1 VKRLLYVIPVAVV
14 GGLMWAFAVF
24 LQQGPPGFLP
34 SQLVG
39 KPAPEFIL
47 PPLDADAQ
55 SFTRAELAQGR
66 PTVINFFASW
76 CTPCRVEHP
85 TLQAMAARG
94 DITLYGIDYKDTPEK
109 ARAFLN
115 ELGNPFGRINEDRDG
130 RAAIDFGVTGVP
142 ETFVVDG
149 DGVIKAHY
157 AGPISDAVVE
167 GLILPAL
174 SN

>member
-1 VKRLLYVIPVAVV
+1 MKRLLYVIPVAIV

-39 KPAPEFIL
+39 KSAPEFTL
-47 PPLDADAQ
+47 PPLDAEAQ

-94 DITLYGIDYKDTPEK
+94 DITLYGIDYKDNPEK

-149 DGVIKAHY
+149 NGVIKAHY
-157 AGPISDAVVE
+157 AGPLSDAVVR

-174 SN
+174 AN

>member
-1 VKRLLYVIPVAVV
+1 VKRLFYVIPVLLVI
-14 GGLMWAFAVF
+14 GLMVSFAVF
-24 LQQGPPGFLP
+24 LRQGPPGYLP
-34 SQLVG
+34 SQFVG
-39 KPAPEFIL
+39 KSAPEFTL
-47 PPLDADAQ
+47 PALDQEAQ

-94 DITLYGIDYKDTPEK
+94 DITLYGIAYKDNAEK
-109 ARAFLN
+109 SRAFLN
-115 ELGNPFGRINEDRDG
+115 ELGNPFGKINEDRDG
-130 RAAIDFGVTGVP
+130 RAAIEFGVTGVP
-142 ETFVVDG
+142 ETFVIGG

-157 AGPISDAVVE
+157 AGPISDAVVQ

-174 SN
+174 KQ

>member
-1 VKRLLYVIPVAVV
+1 MKRLLYVIPVAIV

-39 KPAPEFIL
+39 KSAPEFTL
-47 PPLDADAQ
+47 PPLDAEAQ
-55 SFTRAELAQGR
+55 AFTRAELSQGR

-94 DITLYGIDYKDTPEK
+94 DITLYGIDYKDNPEK

-142 ETFVVDG
+142 ETFVLDG
-149 DGVIKAHY
+149 NGMIKAHY
-157 AGPISDAVVE
+157 AGPLNDTVVQR
-167 GLILPAL
+167 LILPAL
-174 SN
+174 AS

>member
-1 VKRLLYVIPVAVV
+1 VKRLLYVIPVAIV

-39 KPAPEFIL
+39 KDTPEFTL
-47 PPLDADAQ
+47 PPLDAEAQ

-109 ARAFLN
+109 ARAFLD
-115 ELGNPFGRINEDRDG
+115 ELGNPFGRIAEDRDG

-149 DGVIKAHY
+149 NGVIKAHY
-157 AGPISDAVVE
+157 SGPLSDAVVR

-174 SN
+174 AN

>member
-1 VKRLLYVIPVAVV
+1 MKRLLYAIPAAVV

-39 KPAPEFIL
+39 KAAPEFTL
-47 PPLDADAQ
+47 PPLDEEAQ

-94 DITLYGIDYKDTPEK
+94 DITLYGIDYKDDPEK
-109 ARAFLN
+109 ARAFLD

-130 RAAIDFGVTGVP
+130 RVAIDFGVTGVP

-149 DGVIKAHY
+149 NGVIKAHY
-157 AGPISDAVVE
+157 AGPLSDAVVQ

-174 SN
+174 AK

>member
-1 VKRLLYVIPVAVV
+1 VKRLLYVIPVAIV

-39 KPAPEFIL
+39 KATPDFTL
-47 PPLDADAQ
+47 PPLDAEAQ
-55 SFTRAELAQGR
+55 NFTRAELAEGR

-94 DITLYGIDYKDTPEK
+94 DITLYGIDYKDNPEK
-109 ARAFLN
+109 ARAFLT

-142 ETFVVDG
+142 ETFVIDG
-149 DGVIKAHY
+149 NGVIKAHY
-157 AGPISDAVVE
+157 AGPLSDAVVR

-174 SN
+174 AK

>member
-1 VKRLLYVIPVAVV
+1 MKRLFYIIPVVVV

-39 KPAPEFIL
+39 KTAPDFTL
-47 PPLDADAQ
+47 PPLDAEAQ
-55 SFTRAELAQGR
+55 SFTRAELSQGR

-109 ARAFLN
+109 ARAFLD

-130 RAAIDFGVTGVP
+130 RVAIDFGVTGVP

-149 DGVIKAHY
+149 NGVIKAHY
-157 AGPISDAVVE
+157 SGPLSDAVVR

-174 SN
+174 TN